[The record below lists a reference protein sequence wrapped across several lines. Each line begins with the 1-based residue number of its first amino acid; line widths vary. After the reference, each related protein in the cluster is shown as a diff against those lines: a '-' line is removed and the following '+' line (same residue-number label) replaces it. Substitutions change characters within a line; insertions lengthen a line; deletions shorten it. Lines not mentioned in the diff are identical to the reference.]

1 MRNLLL
7 SLLLFSTGHAETVK
21 DEPGLEEQFK
31 KHGVSGCFVL
41 LDPQADVLHVYNQ
54 KRAVTRFQPASTFKI
69 VNALMGIEV
78 KAVKNLDEVI
88 PYGGTKNEFLE
99 IWEQDMNLRDAM
111 KVSNVPVFHQLAKR
125 IGPGRMSAML
135 TSFRYGNHDIG
146 GDMDVRFWLKGPL
159 NITPIEQVE
168 FLDRL
173 SAGKLRMP
181 EHSGGDKFVKP
192 ESTRDLRELIRY
204 EQTPE
209 RTIYAKTGW
218 LMNGPDEPQVGW
230 WVGWIERKDGARFPF
245 ALNIEIK
252 KEADA
257 KERIPLAL
265 ECVTVILSGK

>member
-7 SLLLFSTGHAETVK
+7 SLLLFSN
-21 DEPGLEEQFK
+21 GLAATTKEQPALAEQFR

-41 LDPQADVLHVYNQ
+41 LDPQADVLHVYNPE
-54 KRAVTRFQPASTFKI
+54 RAATRFQPASTFK
-69 VNALMGIEV
+69 VANALIGIEV
-78 KAVKNLDEVI
+78 KAVANLDEVI
-88 PYGGTKNEFLE
+88 PYGGTKNEFLK

-125 IGPGRMSAML
+125 IGAERMTSHL
-135 TSFRYGNHDIG
+135 TAFSYGNHDIG
-146 GDMDVRFWLKGPL
+146 KDMNVRFWLRGPL
-159 NITPIEQVE
+159 AISPIEQVH

-173 SAGKLRMP
+173 SAGTLP
-181 EHSGGDKFVKP
+181 VKP

-204 EQTPE
+204 EQTDE

-265 ECVTVILSGK
+265 ECVTNVLSGK